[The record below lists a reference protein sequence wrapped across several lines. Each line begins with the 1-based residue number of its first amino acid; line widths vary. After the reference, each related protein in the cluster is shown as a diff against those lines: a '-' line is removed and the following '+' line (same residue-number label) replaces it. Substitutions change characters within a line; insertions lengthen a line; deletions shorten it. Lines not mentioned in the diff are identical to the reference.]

1 MCFCKAWGARMEIL
15 CACVCPER
23 FISWSKLLLSIFSE
37 FSLFIEGLTTVS
49 SRYICVLGNIISLGN
64 RQTTVKRIFDVY
76 FCIFFF
82 VLLLLSSA
90 LGYLQPSSACL
101 WPRDGFSFMS
111 FPCRDLHHWAKTTL
125 PWVSLAIPL
134 LVTNHSAPWKCYQ
147 LCYMEK
153 MHRAGPQKWNVFP
166 KVNKKNCLEYFTGYF
181 KFTSYKVFQILFR
194 SPGI

>member
-1 MCFCKAWGARMEIL
+1 MGSKNGDSLCMCMPRKVYIMKQTSSVHIQWI
-15 CACVCPER
+15 
-23 FISWSKLLLSIFSE
+23 
-37 FSLFIEGLTTVS
+37 LFIYRGTHYCEFQINL
-49 SRYICVLGNIISLGN
+49 CVREHYKFGE
-64 RQTTVKRIFDVY
+64 QTDHSQKDIWCLFLY
-76 FCIFFF
+76 FFF
-82 VLLLLSSA
+82 VLFLLSSA

-134 LVTNHSAPWKCYQ
+134 LLTNHPAPWKCYQ

-153 MHRAGPQKWNVFP
+153 MHRVGPQKWNGFP

-181 KFTSYKVFQILFR
+181 KFTSYKVFQILFH